1 MWCKFSAYT
10 HTHTLISKPME
21 IVTKL
26 FIHNHLENTARIM
39 WFGMYSSKK
48 EFRSFVVVV
57 VVFIQTQERLWCLS
71 LERKLRDA
79 MRESKR
85 IVEMGH
91 IGPENIFIMFFV
103 HGKVC
108 WPCYLFII
116 CTHRCMSA
124 RLCMCVRQPYKCFFS
139 PAEMMWCYSAVR
151 RWWRQ
156 MKKRRRRE
164 KNILRPFFFLL
175 KSDVEMCTFVCLWA
189 I

>member
-10 HTHTLISKPME
+10 LISTPME

-26 FIHNHLENTARIM
+26 FVHNHLENTVRIM
-39 WFGMYSSKK
+39 WFGMYFSQYFL
-48 EFRSFVVVV
+48 FRSYFVAVM
-57 VVFIQTQERLWCLS
+57 FIQTQERLWCLS
-71 LERKLRDA
+71 LERKLRGA
-79 MRESKR
+79 MRERVSKR

-116 CTHRCMSA
+116 CTHRCMSV
-124 RLCMCVRQPYKCFFS
+124 RLWVCLRKPYKCFFS

-151 RWWRQ
+151 RWWR
-156 MKKRRRRE
+156 
-164 KNILRPFFFLL
+164 
-175 KSDVEMCTFVCLWA
+175 
-189 I
+189 